1 MKHIILS
8 RCRFTDKDL
17 MMKYLDIA
25 KYTFVP
31 SIKSQTTKNFTLG
44 ILLNPKFE
52 EDLYNFIQIPF
63 VPFYNIQEFNT
74 YVKSN
79 NVQIQTRHD
88 IDDWMS
94 PNYVAKIQEIVN
106 ENKNNVDSLIIH
118 AQPKKLLYYQN
129 QERNL
134 SEYTDTRISMFL
146 TLYQK
151 EVVHTCHSRI
161 HRQMYQISQNII
173 KLPVGYT
180 KWVIHE
186 NNQTVR
192 RKK

>member
-25 KYTFVP
+25 KHMFVP
-31 SIKSQTTKNFTLG
+31 SIKSQTNSNFTLG

-129 QERNL
+129 QESNL

-161 HRQMYQISQNII
+161 HSQMYQISQNII